1 MIVYTTR
8 QFAMEGEMAVQSVEQ
23 QQGGRAGPSPLAMPD
38 LQARRAMMATCAEA
52 TPAELD
58 DVLASLA
65 PVPAIEDLR
74 APETGL
80 VMVRGRAGGEGS
92 PFNLGEASVVRAAV
106 RLDGVGTGFA
116 YHLGR
121 DVGRAR
127 AAAAIDAL
135 WQSPER
141 QSSVEAAL
149 VPIRTRLDRQRRD
162 AANRTAATRVDFFTM
177 VRGED

>member
-8 QFAMEGEMAVQSVEQ
+8 QIMMEGAMAVRSVEQ
-23 QQGGRAGPSPLAMPD
+23 AQEVRAGPDLPMPD
-38 LQARRAMMATCAEA
+38 LLARRAAMAVCAEA
-52 TPAELD
+52 TSAELD
-58 DVLASLA
+58 AVLASVA
-65 PVPAIEDLR
+65 PLPAIEDLR

-80 VMVRGRAGGEGS
+80 VMVRGRAGGEGA

-121 DVGRAR
+121 DAGRAR

-141 QSSVEAAL
+141 RSSVESAL
-149 VPIRTRLDRQRRD
+149 GPIRDRLDRQRRD
-162 AANRTAATRVDFFTM
+162 TASRTAATRVDFFTM